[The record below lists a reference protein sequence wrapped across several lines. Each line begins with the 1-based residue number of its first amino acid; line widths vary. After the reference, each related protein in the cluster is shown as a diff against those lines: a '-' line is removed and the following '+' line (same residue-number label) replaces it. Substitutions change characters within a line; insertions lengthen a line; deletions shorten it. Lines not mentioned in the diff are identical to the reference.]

1 MEMIL
6 TTTVK
11 ITSETSRLL
20 PVKTDKPI
28 SEDKLKKAMKR
39 ISKLQLKAPIM
50 AEEVAFSAELK
61 TFKAIS
67 FTELQIPAIP
77 IWLLFTA
84 PIIPAQCVPWLS
96 LSSSIGS
103 VSPFPKS

>member
-28 SEDKLKKAMKR
+28 SEEKLKKAMKR
-39 ISKLQLKAPIM
+39 ISKLQLKAPIT
-50 AEEVAFSAELK
+50 VGDV
-61 TFKAIS
+61 IVRN
-67 FTELQIPAIP
+67 FTEKGINL
-77 IWLLFTA
+77 
-84 PIIPAQCVPWLS
+84 
-96 LSSSIGS
+96 
-103 VSPFPKS
+103 VSTKTVER

>member
-28 SEDKLKKAMKR
+28 SDDKLKKAMKR
-39 ISKLQLKAPIM
+39 ISKLQLKAPIT
-50 AEEVAFSAELK
+50 VGD
-61 TFKAIS
+61 IIVRN
-67 FTELQIPAIP
+67 FTEKGINL
-77 IWLLFTA
+77 
-84 PIIPAQCVPWLS
+84 
-96 LSSSIGS
+96 
-103 VSPFPKS
+103 VSTKTVER

>member
-28 SEDKLKKAMKR
+28 SEEKLKKAMKR
-39 ISKLQLKAPIM
+39 ISKLQLKAPIT
-50 AEEVAFSAELK
+50 VGD
-61 TFKAIS
+61 IIVRN
-67 FTELQIPAIP
+67 FTEKGINL
-77 IWLLFTA
+77 
-84 PIIPAQCVPWLS
+84 
-96 LSSSIGS
+96 
-103 VSPFPKS
+103 VSTKTVER

>member
-28 SEDKLKKAMKR
+28 SDEKLKKAMKK

-50 AEEVAFSAELK
+50 VGDIVVRNFMEKGVNLISTK
-61 TFKAIS
+61 TVEK
-67 FTELQIPAIP
+67 
-77 IWLLFTA
+77 
-84 PIIPAQCVPWLS
+84 
-96 LSSSIGS
+96 
-103 VSPFPKS
+103 

>member
-28 SEDKLKKAMKR
+28 SDEKLKKAMKR

-50 AEEVAFSAELK
+50 VGDIVARN
-61 TFKAIS
+61 
-67 FTELQIPAIP
+67 FTEKGINLIS
-77 IWLLFTA
+77 TKT
-84 PIIPAQCVPWLS
+84 VER
-96 LSSSIGS
+96 
-103 VSPFPKS
+103 

>member
-28 SEDKLKKAMKR
+28 SDEKLKKAMKK
-39 ISKLQLKAPIM
+39 ISKIQLKAPIT
-50 AEEVAFSAELK
+50 AGDIVVRNFIEKGINLVSTK
-61 TFKAIS
+61 TVEK
-67 FTELQIPAIP
+67 
-77 IWLLFTA
+77 
-84 PIIPAQCVPWLS
+84 
-96 LSSSIGS
+96 
-103 VSPFPKS
+103 

>member
-28 SEDKLKKAMKR
+28 SEEKLKKAMKR
-39 ISKLQLKAPIM
+39 ISKLQLKAPIS
-50 AEEVAFSAELK
+50 VGD
-61 TFKAIS
+61 IIVRN
-67 FTELQIPAIP
+67 FTEKGINL
-77 IWLLFTA
+77 
-84 PIIPAQCVPWLS
+84 
-96 LSSSIGS
+96 
-103 VSPFPKS
+103 VSTKTVER

>member
-28 SEDKLKKAMKR
+28 SYDKLKKAMKR
-39 ISKLQLKAPIM
+39 ISKLQLKAPIT
-50 AEEVAFSAELK
+50 AGDVILRN
-61 TFKAIS
+61 
-67 FTELQIPAIP
+67 FTEKGINL
-77 IWLLFTA
+77 
-84 PIIPAQCVPWLS
+84 
-96 LSSSIGS
+96 
-103 VSPFPKS
+103 VSTKTVEK

>member
-28 SEDKLKKAMKR
+28 SDEKLKKAMKR

-50 AEEVAFSAELK
+50 VGDVVARN
-61 TFKAIS
+61 
-67 FTELQIPAIP
+67 FTEKGINLIS
-77 IWLLFTA
+77 TKT
-84 PIIPAQCVPWLS
+84 VER
-96 LSSSIGS
+96 
-103 VSPFPKS
+103 